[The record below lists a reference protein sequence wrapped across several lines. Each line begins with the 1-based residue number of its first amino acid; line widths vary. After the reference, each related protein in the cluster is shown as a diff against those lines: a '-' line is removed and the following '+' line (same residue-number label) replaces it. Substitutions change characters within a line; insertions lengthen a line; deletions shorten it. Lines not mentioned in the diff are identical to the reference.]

1 MLITSN
7 YELLESKKDKDLY
20 KKYYGLIF
28 SDLAE
33 NQQNELLNNGFNVW
47 LENKSNTEG
56 CIIDFNCGLSVSGSV
71 LTSDCEVQYR
81 AVDGFRLY
89 DSQIGILN

>member
-1 MLITSN
+1 MLVTSN
-7 YELLESKKDKDLY
+7 YELLKSKKDKDLY

-33 NQQNELLNNGFNVW
+33 SQQGELLNNGFDVW
-47 LENKSNTEG
+47 LENGRDAEG
-56 CIIDFNCGLSVSGSV
+56 CIIDFYCGLSVSG
-71 LTSDCEVQYR
+71 LALINNCEVQYE
-81 AVDGFRLY
+81 VKNGSKLY

>member
-1 MLITSN
+1 MGN
-7 YELLESKKDKDLY
+7 YDLLTNKKNKKLY
-20 KKYYGLIF
+20 KKYYSCVF
-28 SDLAE
+28 SELAE
-33 NQQNELLNNGFNVW
+33 SQQNELLNNGFNIW
-47 LENKSNTEG
+47 LESGSDAEG